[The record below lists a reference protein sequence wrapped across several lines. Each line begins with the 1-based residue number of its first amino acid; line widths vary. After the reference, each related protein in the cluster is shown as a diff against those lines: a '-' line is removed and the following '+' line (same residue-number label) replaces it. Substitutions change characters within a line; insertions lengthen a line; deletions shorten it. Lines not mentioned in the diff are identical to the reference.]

1 MDPARFPRAPYGPRF
16 VDDVRQEPSMQRRT
30 FMALVSG
37 GLLAAP
43 LVAGA
48 QPAGK
53 VSRVGRLSPSV
64 SEPTSFEAFKRGLED
79 RGWNLGRDLLLEP
92 RWADEKPDRLTT
104 FAAEMVNMKV
114 DVIVALGDGAIEA
127 ARRATST
134 IPIVMAVATDAV
146 ERGFVA
152 SLARPGSN
160 LTGLSAFAPE
170 LAGKRIQLLKELV
183 PSVRRVGV
191 LSLPIAFHRSELSR
205 IETAARSLD
214 IGVRS
219 IEVSQAQDFDRA
231 VRVLAK
237 DGIDALYVQPTASL
251 TDPHR
256 AQLATLALRHR
267 IPAMG
272 AIAFYAESGFLLSY
286 GANPRDWAYR
296 SAYFVDR
303 LLKGAKP
310 ADLPVEQPT
319 KFELVINVKTARALG
334 LTIPQ
339 SLLLRAD
346 EVIQ

>member
-1 MDPARFPRAPYGPRF
+1 VISRRAFLG
-16 VDDVRQEPSMQRRT
+16 SL
-30 FMALVSG
+30 AG
-37 GLLAAP
+37 GLLTAP
-43 LVAGA
+43 LAAEA
-48 QPAGK
+48 QQAGK
-53 VSRVGRLSPSV
+53 VYRVGRLAPSV
-64 SEPTSFEAFKRGLED
+64 SEAQSFEAFKRGLED

-92 RWADEKPDRLTT
+92 RWANENPDRLTT

-183 PSVRRVGV
+183 PSVHRVGV

-219 IEVSQAQDFDRA
+219 IEVTQAQDFDRA

-319 KFELVINVKTARALG
+319 KFELVINLKTAKALG